1 MSKAN
6 RKLSPTQVV
15 AIRLRDEKRAFY
27 LRKAEEYS
35 RKQSA
40 EMYGVSYSTVRDI
53 IDGTRYAD
61 ITYEHEGELY
71 ADTNA

>member
-1 MSKAN
+1 MSKA
-6 RKLSPTQVV
+6 KLNPSQVV
-15 AIRLRDEKRAFY
+15 AIRIRDEKRAFY

-35 RKQSA
+35 RKRSA

-53 IDGTRYAD
+53 IDGTRYANV
-61 ITYEHEGELY
+61 TYEGEGELY

>member
-1 MSKAN
+1 MSQSN

-15 AIRLRDEKRAFY
+15 AIKMRDEKRAFY

-35 RKQSA
+35 RKRSA

-61 ITYEHEGELY
+61 ITYEGELY
-71 ADTNA
+71 ANTNA